1 MPALSEREKRT
12 IRIAAIGI
20 AIYLL
25 AFFGFRGWKKMAS
38 AREEYERLAGEA
50 EKVRRELPPYE
61 NRVLLFE
68 KLSEAYQLDP
78 RKIRKET
85 LVADASEAIQNAAK
99 QGGIQLGPI
108 RETAGR
114 SSGRE
119 LSSIQVE
126 GMGPVPSA
134 LSLLHQLQTLG
145 FPLVIDQLQLT
156 PESPRPGMLKMNL
169 TIIILNYE
177 AWKTGD
183 RPNA

>member
-1 MPALSEREKRT
+1 MPAMTQREKRT

-25 AFFGFRGWKKMAS
+25 LFFGFRGWKRVEAS
-38 AREEYERLAGEA
+38 REEYQKLAAEA
-50 EKVRRELPPYE
+50 QKIRGELPPYE

-78 RKIRKET
+78 RKLKAET
-85 LVADASEAIQNAAK
+85 LVADASAAIQNAAR

-114 SSGRE
+114 ATGRE

-126 GMGPVPSA
+126 GMGPVPAA
-134 LSLLHQLQTLG
+134 LALLHKLQTLG

-156 PESPRPGMLKMNL
+156 PESPRPGMMKMNL
-169 TIIILNYE
+169 TIVILNYE
-177 AWKTGD
+177 AWKTGG

>member
-1 MPALSEREKRT
+1 MATLTAREKRT
-12 IRIAAIGI
+12 IRIAAIAI

-25 AFFGFRGWKKMAS
+25 LFFGFRGWKRMEAGR
-38 AREEYERLAGEA
+38 AEYERLAQEA

-78 RKIRKET
+78 RKIKKET
-85 LVADASEAIQNAAK
+85 LVADASAAIQNAAR
-99 QGGIQLGPI
+99 QGGIELGPI

-114 SSGRE
+114 ASGRE

-126 GMGPVPSA
+126 GAGPLPAA
-134 LSLLHQLQTLG
+134 LTLLHQLQTLG

-156 PESPRPGMLKMNL
+156 PESPRPGMMKMNL
-169 TIIILNYE
+169 TIVILNYE
-177 AWKTGD
+177 AWKTGE